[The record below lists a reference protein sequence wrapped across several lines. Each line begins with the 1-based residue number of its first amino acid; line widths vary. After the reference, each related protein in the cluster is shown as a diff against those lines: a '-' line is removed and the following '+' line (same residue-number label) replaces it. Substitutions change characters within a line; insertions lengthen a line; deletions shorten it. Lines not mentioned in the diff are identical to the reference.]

1 VRRFADVAD
10 GKACFA
16 QRIFDLGVRHGNF
29 MLGWF
34 VGRSLKR
41 NALRDVDTAQNAIA
55 PEARLA
61 VARRV
66 IAQMTLV
73 ERQPGGANGAIDL
86 QNTVLRQASADKRA
100 AGGLKARRS
109 DPASVAASLVEGWVR
124 ARLAATQR
132 KISMRAYERIDA
144 VIWEFI
150 ADTIDPAEIRECLE
164 EKHGDA
170 RL

>member
-1 VRRFADVAD
+1 VE
-10 GKACFA
+10 
-16 QRIFDLGVRHGNF
+16 NF

-34 VGRSLKR
+34 VGRSLRR
-41 NALRDVDTAQNAIA
+41 NALRDVDTAQNVMA

-66 IAQMTLV
+66 IALMALV

-86 QNTVLRQASADKRA
+86 QNAVLRQASADRRA
-100 AGGLKARRS
+100 AGRLKARRS
-109 DPASVAASLVEGWVR
+109 DPTRVAASLVEGWVG

-132 KISMRAYERIDA
+132 KISIRTYERIDA

-150 ADTIDPAEIRECLE
+150 ADTIDSAEIRACLE
-164 EKHGDA
+164 ETHDA
-170 RL
+170 